1 MPIPIAPILGIFADN
16 VRKRGSVLPL
26 SKRTATGWAR
36 GLNLPRGGKTVLYTG
51 HMYQMVPAIDAM
63 SFQLSLLEN
72 SFLTRFFGIGR
83 LVNKFISLSFFMG
96 LTASPK
102 KQRHSDQVLRD
113 IVELLRGAG
122 VEFGY
127 LYEDEFYAGALLYDD
142 GLDDA
147 FGEHARRVTAHLKKL
162 GVRRLITVDPH
173 TTKMFRQAY
182 PHFVKD
188 FDIEVVN
195 YLEVLAE
202 KHPPAAAPVSGE
214 VVVHDSCVYA
224 RYENISEQPRELLRA
239 AGLSVREPK
248 LSGKA
253 THCCGGPLESLFPA
267 EAHRIS
273 GNRVDQL
280 EAQGKNVVTMCPFC
294 WVNLTKAAKDRL
306 VVNDIATTLA
316 ACRRQAASRPAPA
329 ETAKPRV
336 LQAAGAD

>member
-1 MPIPIAPILGIFADN
+1 MSIPIAPILGIFADN

-36 GLNLPRGGKTVLYTG
+36 GLNLPRGGETVLYTG

-63 SFQLSLLEN
+63 SLELSLLEN
-72 SFLTRFFGIGR
+72 SFLTRFFGLGR
-83 LVNKFISLSFFMG
+83 LVNKVISLSFFMG
-96 LTASPK
+96 LIASRK
-102 KQRHSDQVLRD
+102 KKRHSEEVLRD
-113 IVELLRGAG
+113 IVALLRDAG

-173 TTKMFRQAY
+173 TTKMFRQAF
-182 PHFVKD
+182 PKFVKD
-188 FDIEVVN
+188 FDIEVQN

-202 KHPPAAAPVSGE
+202 AHPEPAEAVNGE
-214 VVVHDSCVYA
+214 IVVHDSCVYA
-224 RYENISEQPRELLRA
+224 RYEDVCEQPRELLRA
-239 AGLSVREPK
+239 AGIAVREPK
-248 LSGKA
+248 QSGKA
-253 THCCGGPLESLFPA
+253 THCCGGPLESLFPT

-280 EAQGKNVVTMCPFC
+280 EAEGRHVVTMCPFC
-294 WVNLTKAAKDRL
+294 WVNLSKAAGDRL
-306 VVNDIATTLA
+306 VIDDIASVLA
-316 ACRRQAASRPAPA
+316 AGRRQLSPSTLETPVPRRNAPQ
-329 ETAKPRV
+329 PV
-336 LQAAGAD
+336 GAH

>member
-1 MPIPIAPILGIFADN
+1 MSIPIAPILGIFADN

-26 SKRTATGWAR
+26 SKRKATGWAR
-36 GLNLPRGGKTVLYTG
+36 GLDLPRGGETVLYTG

-63 SFQLSLLEN
+63 SWELSLLEN
-72 SFLTRFFGIGR
+72 SFLTKFFGIGR
-83 LVNKFISLSFFMG
+83 FINKFINLSFFMG
-96 LTASPK
+96 LAASPK
-102 KQRHSDQVLRD
+102 KMRHSEEVLRD

-122 VEFGY
+122 AKFGY

-147 FGEHARRVTAHLKKL
+147 FGKHARRVATHLKKL

-173 TTKMFRQAY
+173 TTHMMREVY
-182 PHFVKD
+182 PRFVKD
-188 FDIEVVN
+188 YDIKVQN

-202 KHPPAAAPVSGE
+202 THPEAAKPVNGE

-239 AGLSVREPK
+239 AGITVLEPK
-248 LSGKA
+248 QFGKS

-273 GNRVDQL
+273 GNRVEQL
-280 EAQGKNVVTMCPFC
+280 EAEGKNVVTMCPFC
-294 WVNLTKAAKDRL
+294 WVNLSKAAGERL
-306 VVNDIATTLA
+306 VINDIASTLA
-316 ACRRQAASRPAPA
+316 ASRRQALSIS
-329 ETAKPRV
+329 
-336 LQAAGAD
+336 